1 MFDDSFKEL
10 INLIIETTKLFIN
23 LIWTLIKTCIFWI
36 WTFLPD
42 LAAIL
47 IWLFSHPFK
56 YKIIIILLLSIFNF
70 VWAFLI
76 LTAEMSDKE

>member
-36 WTFLPD
+36 WTFLPII
-42 LAAIL
+42 AAIL
-47 IWLFSHPFK
+47 IWLFNHPFK
-56 YKIIIILLLSIFNF
+56 YKIIIILLLAIFNF
-70 VWAFLI
+70 VWAFLL
-76 LTAEMSDKE
+76 LTAEMNIRE

>member
-23 LIWTLIKTCIFWI
+23 LIWILIKTCIFWI
-36 WTFLPD
+36 WTFLPII
-42 LAAIL
+42 AAIL

-56 YKIIIILLLSIFNF
+56 YKIIIILLLAIFNY

-76 LTAEMSDKE
+76 LKQLR

>member
-36 WTFLPD
+36 WTFLPII
-42 LAAIL
+42 AAIL

-56 YKIIIILLLSIFNF
+56 YKIIIILLLAIFNY

-76 LTAEMSDKE
+76 LKQLR

>member
-1 MFDDSFKEL
+1 MFNDSFKDL

-36 WTFLPD
+36 WIFLPIII
-42 LAAIL
+42 AIL

-56 YKIIIILLLSIFNF
+56 YKIIIILLLSIFNY

>member
-23 LIWTLIKTCIFWI
+23 LLWTLIKTCIFWI
-36 WTFLPD
+36 WTFLPIIT
-42 LAAIL
+42 AIL

-56 YKIIIILLLSIFNF
+56 YKIIILLLLSIFNF
-70 VWAFLI
+70 VWAFL
-76 LTAEMSDKE
+76 LMTAEMNDKE

>member
-1 MFDDSFKEL
+1 MFNDSFKDL

-36 WTFLPD
+36 WTFLPIIT
-42 LAAIL
+42 AIL

-56 YKIIIILLLSIFNF
+56 YKIIIILLLVIFNF